1 MNKNVFLRQ
10 IITVM
15 QQTPL
20 YPVIRLQK
28 DKDDAVRRFHPW
40 IFSGAIHSAA
50 KGLQAGDTVTVTDYD
65 GNILGTGFCESDS
78 IAVKMLSFE
87 NRKIDEWFFLD
98 KLNRAL
104 EVRKHMGLF
113 GNPHTN
119 CYRLV
124 HSEGDGLAGLIID
137 IYGHTAVVQAQ
148 TEGMALHLNEI
159 VRALKLVS
167 DLGLQAIYNKSAE
180 AMQRM
185 GKEDATEDGYLFGN
199 QLNEMIIENESRFL
213 PNWEEGQ
220 KTGFF
225 LDQRENRELVR
236 QLAQGRT
243 VLNAFGYTGGF
254 SVTALKG
261 GARRVITVDSSKKA
275 IAAAEANLELNGY
288 SKEENPCH
296 VADMKDYVT
305 DMHSG
310 AFDLIILDPPA
321 FAKRHQDRHRGL
333 GGYRF
338 INAEA
343 IKRIA
348 KGGLLF
354 TFSCSQAVDRATFQ
368 GIVTA
373 AAIEAKRNVRII
385 GQLSQPA
392 DHPINIF
399 HPEGAYLKG
408 LVLTVE

>member
-1 MNKNVFLRQ
+1 M
-10 IITVM
+10 T
-15 QQTPL
+15 QTPL
-20 YPVIRLQK
+20 YPVVRLNRGK
-28 DKDDAVRRFHPW
+28 DEAVRRFHPW
-40 IFSGAIHSAA
+40 VFSGAIHSTDE
-50 KGLQAGDTVTVTDYD
+50 GLQAGDTVTVTDFD

-78 IAVKMLSFE
+78 IAVKMLCFE

-98 KLNRAL
+98 KLGRAF
-104 EVRKHMGLF
+104 EARKAMGLTN
-113 GNPHTN
+113 NPETN

-124 HSEGDGLAGLIID
+124 HSEGDGLAGLIVD

-148 TEGMALHLNEI
+148 TEGMALHLKEI
-159 VRALKLVS
+159 VRALKLIP

-185 GKEDATEDGYLFGN
+185 GKDDAVEDGYLFGER
-199 QLNEMIIENESRFL
+199 LDEVIMENGSKFNA
-213 PNWEEGQ
+213 NWEEGQ

-225 LDQRENRELVR
+225 LDQRDNRDLVR
-236 QLAQGRT
+236 QLAKDRT

-254 SVTALKG
+254 SITALKG
-261 GARRVITVDSSKKA
+261 GAKRVVTVDASKKA
-275 IAAAEANLELNGY
+275 IAAAAENLALNDY
-288 SKEENPCH
+288 SKEENPCV
-296 VADMKDYVT
+296 VADMKEYVT
-305 DMHSG
+305 QMGDG
-310 AFDLIILDPPA
+310 EFDLIILDPPA

-354 TFSCSQAVDRATFQ
+354 TFSCSQAVDKATFQ

-373 AAIEAKRNVRII
+373 AAIEAKRNVKILY
-385 GQLSQPA
+385 QLSQPT

-408 LVLTVE
+408 LVLLVE

>member
-1 MNKNVFLRQ
+1 ME
-10 IITVM
+10 
-15 QQTPL
+15 QTPL
-20 YPVIRLQK
+20 YPVIRLNPNK
-28 DKDDAVRRFHPW
+28 DEAIRRFHPW
-40 IFSGAIHSAA
+40 VFSGAIHDAA
-50 KGLQAGDTVTVTDYD
+50 HDLQAGDTVTVTDYN
-65 GNILGTGFCESDS
+65 GEILGTGFCESDS
-78 IAVKMLSFE
+78 IAVKMLSFD

-98 KLNRAL
+98 RLNQAYA
-104 EVRKHMGLF
+104 VRKAMGLTD
-113 GNPHTN
+113 NPHTN
-119 CYRLV
+119 CFRLV
-124 HSEGDGLAGLIID
+124 HSEGDGLAGLIVD

-148 TEGMALHLNEI
+148 TEGMALHLKEI
-159 VRALKLVS
+159 VRALKLIPE
-167 DLGLQAIYNKSAE
+167 LGLQAIYNKSAE

-185 GKEDATEDGYLFGN
+185 GKEDAIIEDGYLLGG
-199 QLNEMIIENESRFL
+199 QLDEVILENDCRYH

-236 QLAQGRT
+236 RFAQGKT

-254 SVTALKG
+254 SVAALKG
-261 GARRVITVDSSKKA
+261 GAHRAITVDASKKA
-275 IAAAEANLELNGY
+275 IAAAEANLELNGF
-288 SKEENPCH
+288 SKEENACH
-296 VADMKDYVT
+296 VADMKEYVT
-305 DMHSG
+305 QMREG

-333 GGYRF
+333 GGYKF
-338 INAEA
+338 INMEA

-354 TFSCSQAVDRATFQ
+354 TFSCSQAVDKATFQ

-373 AAIEAKRNVRII
+373 ASIEAKRNVRII
-385 GQLSQPA
+385 DQLTQPA

-408 LVLTVE
+408 LMLMVE

>member
-1 MNKNVFLRQ
+1 MPQSPF
-10 IITVM
+10 
-15 QQTPL
+15 
-20 YPVIRLQK
+20 YPVIRLNPG
-28 DKDDAVRRFHPW
+28 KDDALRRFHPW
-40 IFSGAIHSAA
+40 VFSGAIHDAA
-50 KGLQAGDTVTVTDYD
+50 KGLQAGDTVTVTDYN
-65 GNILGTGFCESDS
+65 GEILGTGFCESES

-87 NRKIDEWFFLD
+87 NCRIDEWFFLD
-98 KLNRAL
+98 KLNHAY
-104 EVRKHMGLF
+104 EVRKIMGLTD
-113 GNPHTN
+113 NPNTN
-119 CYRLV
+119 CFRLV
-124 HSEGDGLAGLIID
+124 HSEGDGLAGLIVD

-148 TEGMALHLNEI
+148 TEGMALHLKEI
-159 VRALKLVS
+159 VRALKLMP

-185 GKEDATEDGYLFGN
+185 GKEDAIIEDDYLFGG
-199 QLNEMIIENESRFL
+199 QLDEVILENDSRFL

-236 QLAQGRT
+236 YFAKGKT

-261 GARRVITVDSSKKA
+261 GARRAITVDSSKKA
-275 IAAAEANLELNGY
+275 VAAAEANLKLNDY
-288 SKEENPCH
+288 SIEENPCY

-305 DMHSG
+305 DMREG

-333 GGYRF
+333 GGYKF

-354 TFSCSQAVDRATFQ
+354 TFSCSQAVDKATFQ

-385 GQLSQPA
+385 DQLSQPA

-408 LVLTVE
+408 LLLYVE

>member
-1 MNKNVFLRQ
+1 M
-10 IITVM
+10 IE
-15 QQTPL
+15 TPL
-20 YPVIRLQK
+20 YPIIRLNPG
-28 DKDDAVRRFHPW
+28 KDDALRRFHPW
-40 IFSGAIHSAA
+40 VFSGAIHSAA
-50 KGLQAGDTVTVTDYD
+50 EGLQAGDTVTVTDYD

-87 NRKIDEWFFLD
+87 NRTIDERFFLE
-98 KLNRAL
+98 KLNLAL
-104 EVRKHMGLF
+104 NVRKHMGLV

-119 CYRLV
+119 CFRLI
-124 HSEGDGLAGLIID
+124 HSEGDGLAGLIVD
-137 IYGHTAVVQAQ
+137 VYGHTAVVQAQ

-159 VRALKLVS
+159 VSALKLVP
-167 DLGLQAIYNKSAE
+167 DLGLQAVYNKSAE
-180 AMQRM
+180 AMHRM
-185 GKEDATEDGYLFGN
+185 GKEDAVIEDGYLFGN
-199 QLNEMIIENESRFL
+199 QLDEKILENDSL
-213 PNWEEGQ
+213 YYPNWEEGQ

-236 QLAQGRT
+236 CFAQGKT

-254 SVTALKG
+254 SVAALKG
-261 GARRVITVDSSKKA
+261 GAKRAVTVDASKKA
-275 IAAAEANLELNGY
+275 MAMAEANLELNGY
-288 SKEENPCH
+288 SKEENPCY

-305 DMHSG
+305 NMRNG

-321 FAKRHQDRHRGL
+321 FAKRHNDRHRGL

-343 IKRIA
+343 IKRVA
-348 KGGLLF
+348 KGGLVF
-354 TFSCSQAVDRATFQ
+354 TFSCSQAVDKATFQ

-385 GQLSQPA
+385 DQLSQPA

-408 LVLTVE
+408 LVLMVE

>member
-1 MNKNVFLRQ
+1 MEQ
-10 IITVM
+10 AS
-15 QQTPL
+15 L
-20 YPVIRLQK
+20 YPVVRLLK
-28 DKDDAVRRFHPW
+28 GKDDAIRRFHPW
-40 IFSGAIHSAA
+40 VFSGAIHDAA
-50 KGLQAGDTVTVTDYD
+50 EGLQAGDTVTVTDYD

-78 IAVKMLSFE
+78 IAVKMLCFE

-104 EVRKHMGLF
+104 EVRKRMGLVN
-113 GNPHTN
+113 NPHTN

-148 TEGMALHLNEI
+148 TEGMALHLREI
-159 VRALKLVS
+159 VRALKLMTE
-167 DLGLQAIYNKSAE
+167 LNPQAVYNKSAE

-185 GKEDATEDGYLFGN
+185 GKDDVIEDGYLLGG
-199 QLNEMIIENESRFL
+199 QLDELILENDSKFH

-225 LDQRENRELVR
+225 LDQRDNRELVR
-236 QLAQGRT
+236 QLAEGRT

-261 GARRVITVDSSKKA
+261 GARRTVTVDSSKKA
-275 IAAAEANLELNGY
+275 MAEAERNLALNGY
-288 SKEENPCH
+288 SVEENPCY
-296 VADMKDYVT
+296 VADMKDYVK
-305 DMHSG
+305 DMREG
-310 AFDLIILDPPA
+310 AFDFIILDPPA

-333 GGYRF
+333 GGYKF

-343 IKRIA
+343 IKRVD
-348 KGGLLF
+348 KGGLIA
-354 TFSCSQAVDRATFQ
+354 TFSCSQAVDKFTFQ

-385 GQLSQPA
+385 SQLAQPA

-408 LVLTVE
+408 LLLLVE

>member
-1 MNKNVFLRQ
+1 ME
-10 IITVM
+10 
-15 QQTPL
+15 QTPL
-20 YPVIRLQK
+20 YPVVRLNPG
-28 DKDDAVRRFHPW
+28 KDDALRRFHPW
-40 IFSGAIHSAA
+40 VFSGAIHDAA
-50 KGLQAGDTVTVTDYD
+50 EGLQAGDTVTVTDYD
-65 GNILGTGFCESDS
+65 GHILGTGFCESDS

-87 NRKIDEWFFLD
+87 NCKIDEWFFLD
-98 KLNRAL
+98 RLNHAF
-104 EVRKHMGLF
+104 EVRKIMGLTN
-113 GNPHTN
+113 NPHTN

-124 HSEGDGLAGLIID
+124 HSEGDGLAGLIVD

-148 TEGMALHLNEI
+148 TEGMALHLKEI
-159 VRALKLVS
+159 VRAFKLVPE
-167 DLGLQAIYNKSAE
+167 LGVQAVYNKSAE

-185 GKEDATEDGYLFGN
+185 GKEDESIADGYLLGN
-199 QLNEMIIENESRFL
+199 RLEENIIENDSLYL

-225 LDQRENRELVR
+225 LDQRENREMVR
-236 QLAQGRT
+236 RFAQDRT

-254 SVTALKG
+254 SIAALKG
-261 GARRVITVDSSKKA
+261 GAHRAVTVDTSKKA
-275 IAAAEANLELNGY
+275 LAMAEANLELNGF
-288 SKEENPCH
+288 SKEENPCI
-296 VADMKDYVT
+296 VADMKEYVSE
-305 DMHSG
+305 MRNG

-333 GGYRF
+333 GGYKF

-343 IKRIA
+343 IKHIS

-354 TFSCSQAVDRATFQ
+354 TFSCSQAVDKATFQ
-368 GIVTA
+368 SIVTA

-385 GQLSQPA
+385 DQLSQPA

-408 LVLTVE
+408 LMLIVE